1 MTAMV
6 DQLPDLDPATAERL
20 VEDLRYGVPPPDYV
34 RSFTVGREEQLR
46 ELARSL
52 DAPTPEGGSALLVKA
67 NYGGGKSHLLRVIR
81 EMALDAGYA
90 VSLVVVNAQQ
100 GVRFNRMDTI
110 FGEVCRQLE
119 TDHSGSK
126 GVGRLF
132 ELFAK
137 TPGVTLPA
145 DMQRV
150 RERISSHSRWDFSDY
165 LKSPAVYV
173 ALRAWIH
180 GTAPVRAVVEDWFF
194 NPDNYRSQRKPLHER
209 LVVDLR
215 PKFRDPRPD
224 WQFYADEVFQFN
236 TGGHRQAWDGLAD
249 LDLIAKAAGL
259 RGLILLFDEF
269 EDLIQNLNRRNLQQ
283 QALHNQFS
291 FFAGNRYPGMAYFAV
306 TPDFVL
312 NCASELIYRG
322 VLDFDYKRLVGLPA
336 FEMEEITEQE
346 FLDLAHRLRAVHG
359 TAYEWDAQ
367 DAVTDAELLGIV
379 AELWSVPSPERV
391 RRAIQ
396 GVVRALDERLDEV
409 A

>member
-1 MTAMV
+1 MTAV
-6 DQLPDLDPATAERL
+6 VTLPELDPTTAERL

-34 RSFTVGREEQLR
+34 RLFTVGREEQLR

-67 NYGGGKSHLLRVIR
+67 NYGSGKSHLLRVIR
-81 EMALDAGYA
+81 EMALDARYA

-100 GVRFNRMDTI
+100 GIRFNRMDTI
-110 FGEVCRQLE
+110 FGEICRQLE
-119 TDHSGSK
+119 IDHSGSK

-132 ELFAK
+132 ELFAM
-137 TPGVTLPA
+137 TPGVTLGE
-145 DMQRV
+145 DLQRV
-150 RERISSHSRWDFSDY
+150 RDRISSQGRWDFSDY
-165 LKSPAVYV
+165 LKAPAVYI

-180 GTAPVRAVVEDWFF
+180 GTASVHEVIEDWFF
-194 NPDNYRSQRKPLHER
+194 NPDNYRAQRKTLHEQ

-215 PKFRDPRPD
+215 PIFRDPRPD

-249 LDLIAKAAGL
+249 IDLITKAAGL

-269 EDLIQNLNRRNLQQ
+269 EDVIQNLNRRNLQQ

-306 TPDFVL
+306 TPDFVHKA
-312 NCASELIYRG
+312 ASELIYRG
-322 VLDFDYKRLVGLPA
+322 VLDFDYDRLVGLPA
-336 FEMEEITEQE
+336 FEMDEISDQA
-346 FLDLAHRLRAVHG
+346 FLELAHRLRTVHG
-359 TAYEWDAQ
+359 AAYEWDAQ
-367 DAVTDAELLGIV
+367 VALTDADLIRLV
-379 AELWSVPSPERV
+379 SELWSVPSPDRV

-396 GVVRALDERLDEV
+396 GVVQALDERLDE
-409 A
+409 AA